1 MDETVDASQTMIPL
15 LLQRIAGKRLL
26 VVGDVMID
34 RYWYGDV
41 DRISPE
47 APVPVASIRR
57 AEERPGGAANVAG
70 NVTTLGASA
79 RLCSVTGDDHDADA
93 LARLLATLGVDA
105 QFVRDKLINTTVKLR
120 VISRN
125 QQMIRI
131 DFDSPGSHDARVK
144 LLDQFLMKLKEP
156 VDAAIISD
164 YGKGGLGH
172 VAEMIEA
179 ARKTGVPVV
188 VDPKGDDF
196 SVYRGATLLTPNRR
210 EFEHV
215 VGRVRDEMD
224 LEQKAAAMVAALEL
238 QGLLVTRGADG
249 MSYIGREGEIVHVP
263 ARAREVYDVTGA
275 GDTVIA
281 AIGAALAAGADVV
294 DALQL
299 ATIAAGIVVSKL
311 GASTASPREILED
324 LTQTHTAS
332 T

>member
-1 MDETVDASQTMIPL
+1 MDERVDASQTMIPL
-15 LLQRIAGKRLL
+15 LLQRIVGTRVL

-34 RYWYGDV
+34 RYWHGDV

-57 AEERPGGAANVAG
+57 AEERPGGAANVAS
-70 NVTTLGASA
+70 NANALGVAT
-79 RLCSVTGDDHDADA
+79 RLCSITGDDHDADA
-93 LARLLATLGVDA
+93 LGKLLSALGIET

-144 LLDQFLMKLKEP
+144 LLDHFLTSIKNP
-156 VDAAIISD
+156 VDAIIVSD
-164 YGKGGLGH
+164 YGKGGLGY
-172 VAEMIEA
+172 VAEMIVA

-196 SVYRGATLLTPNRR
+196 SMYRGATMLTPNRR
-210 EFEHV
+210 EFEQI
-215 VGRVRDEMD
+215 VGRVRDNDD
-224 LEQKAAAMVAALEL
+224 LERKAAAMVAALEL
-238 QGLLVTRGADG
+238 RGLLVTRGAEG
-249 MSYIGREGEIVHVP
+249 MSYVGRDGEVVHVP
-263 ARAREVYDVTGA
+263 ARSREVYDVTGA

-281 AIGAALAAGADVV
+281 VIGAALAAGANVV

-299 ATIAAGIVVSKL
+299 ATIAAGVVVSKL

-324 LTQTHTAS
+324 LGQTHVAGA
-332 T
+332 